1 LKQYLLLYEVNGK
14 AVPQERLPLIIQ
26 TIEMLKAIEIE
37 FKTKKFLINKWVV
50 LINRQTC
57 EIITRLLEKGLQKI
71 YAMKKGGINQQN
83 LLQLIMTILECYK
96 GGYNAI
102 RKTIVR
108 HCLDLVSAE
117 GIVFD
122 KT

>member
-1 LKQYLLLYEVNGK
+1 MYEVNGK

-57 EIITRLLEKGLQKI
+57 EIITRILEKGLQKI

>member
-1 LKQYLLLYEVNGK
+1 
-14 AVPQERLPLIIQ
+14 
-26 TIEMLKAIEIE
+26 
-37 FKTKKFLINKWVV
+37 
-50 LINRQTC
+50 
-57 EIITRLLEKGLQKI
+57 
-71 YAMKKGGINQQN
+71 MKKGGINQQN